1 LRKKGSEHIQ
11 PQSTTKLSTTKIIL
25 ASASPRRSEL
35 LQGLGLTFHIH
46 PSEADEAIA
55 EGAKPDDVVKRL
67 SLLKAQSV
75 SPHYNEGLV
84 IGSDTIVVC
93 EGSILGKPR
102 NDEDALR
109 MLSLLQGRSHFVY
122 SGLAIVDA
130 GTGKYRVALSRTE
143 VWMKQLTEPI
153 LQRYILT
160 GEPHDKAG
168 SYAIQGYGATLVER
182 IDGDYFTVVG
192 LPLRLLS
199 DMLVEFDVHII

>member
-1 LRKKGSEHIQ
+1 LRKGSEHIQ
-11 PQSTTKLSTTKIIL
+11 PQSTSKLSTTKIIL

-75 SPHYNEGLV
+75 ASKYNEGLV

-93 EGSILGKPR
+93 DGSILGKPR

-130 GTGKYRVALSRTE
+130 GTGKYRVAISRTE

-153 LQRYILT
+153 LRRYILT

>member
-1 LRKKGSEHIQ
+1 MRKKGSEHIQ
-11 PQSTTKLSTTKIIL
+11 LSTKIIL

-35 LQGLGLTFHIH
+35 LQGLGLAFHIH
-46 PSEADEAIA
+46 PSEADEVIA
-55 EGAKPDDVVKRL
+55 EGTKPDDAVKLL

-75 SPHYNEGLV
+75 ASHYNEGIV

-93 EGSILGKPR
+93 DGSILGKPH

-122 SGLAIVDA
+122 SGITIVDA
-130 GTGKYRVALSRTE
+130 STGLYRVAYSRTE
-143 VWMKQLTEPI
+143 VWMKQLTEHI

-160 GEPHDKAG
+160 GEPRDKAG

-199 DMLVEFDVHII
+199 DMLIEFDVHII